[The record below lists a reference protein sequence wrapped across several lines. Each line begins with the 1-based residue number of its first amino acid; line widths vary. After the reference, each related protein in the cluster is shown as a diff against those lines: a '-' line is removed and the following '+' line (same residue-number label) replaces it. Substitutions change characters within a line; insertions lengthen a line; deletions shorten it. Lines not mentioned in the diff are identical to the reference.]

1 MHNKSLPKLARKYFP
16 YKDRI
21 PPAPE
26 VNLSARSWP
35 APMFCGVYYSLDES
49 ALSLYAINS
58 VCSVQFFVRDHQ
70 EPGYLCPP
78 VTQALPEQNHRAQET
93 NSHLQL

>member
-1 MHNKSLPKLARKYFP
+1 MCNTSPPKLARKDHP
-16 YKDRI
+16 ISTESLQPLRSI
-21 PPAPE
+21 
-26 VNLSARSWP
+26 SAQSWP
-35 APMFCGVYYSLDES
+35 APMFCGVYYSLDKS

-78 VTQALPEQNHRAQET
+78 VI
-93 NSHLQL
+93 SIYK